1 MAETYCYINNDSH
14 NWHWQSSGGEPL
26 ILIFSAG
33 MIESATYDHLR
44 IYDGPDNT
52 STPVYDHVGATED
65 LAGLQVIA
73 ASGHIYM
80 ENTSDGS
87 VSCSTNA
94 AWQWNWQV
102 GCLDCTPATAT
113 YTVVT
118 DCDNF
123 QFSVEVNIIDLGSDG
138 TLDISV
144 DGTVLATATDVGVYT
159 VGPFTANIPVTIT
172 LMNSDNNLCN
182 VYSAPLVNPLCPQI
196 IQCGDPAITETYC
209 YGINDVHAWHWQ
221 AANSGDI
228 LSLRFLAGTIQAS
241 FGDHLRIYD
250 GPDNTGPLLF
260 DHTATAV
267 FNLTDLQVTSSGQD
281 IYMEMTSDGF
291 GSCSSGATTEWE
303 WIVGCAD
310 CTAPEATYT
319 VVTDCDNFQFSVD
332 VDITAMGSNP
342 NINITN
348 DGGALPVVASAT
360 GIYTVGPFTANI
372 PVTVTLADDA
382 NVLCSVHS
390 APLVNPLCPTPVV
403 CGGPPLDET
412 YCYTDNDS
420 HTWHWQ
426 SSGGEALILIFS
438 AGTIESATYDHL
450 RIYDGPDNT
459 GTLIYDHVG
468 VAENLAGLQVIAA
481 SGHIYMENSSDG
493 SSSCSSGGQT
503 EWVWLLGCLDCTSA
517 TATYTVITDCDNYQ
531 FSVEVHITDLG
542 SDGTLDISADTLG
555 TVLATATDTG
565 VYTVGPFTAN
575 SPVVI
580 TLMNSDNSL
589 CNVHSAPLV
598 NPLCPQ
604 IIQCGDP
611 AIMETYCYGI
621 NDVHAWH
628 WQAATP
634 GDNLSLRFTAGTI
647 QSSFGDHL
655 RIFSGPDNTG
665 LLLFQHTVTAVF
677 DLTDLQVTSSGPDMY
692 MEMTSDGTGSCSSGA
707 TTEWEWIVG
716 CADCTAPEATYT
728 VVTDCDNFQFS
739 VDVDITA
746 MGSNPNINITNDGG
760 ALPVVASATG
770 IYTVGPFTANTP
782 VTITLSDD
790 ANALCSIHSASLVNA
805 LCPTP
810 VVCGGPPLDETYCYI
825 NNDAHTWHW
834 QSSGGE
840 ALILIFSAGTIESA
854 TYDHLRIFDGPDNTG
869 TPVYEHVGAAENLAG
884 LQVIAASGHIYMDNS
899 SDGSSSCAGGGQTEW
914 VWQVGCLDCTP
925 PQATYTVVSDCD
937 LMQFNVEVD
946 ITVLGSDPVVD
957 ITNNGGALPVAAS
970 AEGTYTVGPFAF
982 GSTVVITL
990 ENDVNPLCSVH
1001 SISLTNPLCPT
1012 IVDCG
1017 GATLNET
1024 YCYINNDNHEWHWQS
1039 SGGQPLAIQFS
1050 AGSIESAT
1058 FDHLTIYDGPDGNSD
1073 ILYEH
1078 VGGAE
1083 DLTGLLVI
1091 STGADL
1097 YMTNSSDGS
1106 VSCSSGSQT
1115 EWAWE
1120 VGCLDCTNPGAT
1132 YTMVEDC
1139 IHHSFSIEVNV
1150 DSTGSGSFVRIAN
1163 SLSTDT
1169 LTNIMAGMN
1178 IVGPF
1183 PMDSTVTLTVMN
1195 ETNNLCRVFSPAFTS
1210 PSIAC
1215 VDSVCAAEAYEY
1227 CYTNNDTAWFAYQG
1241 TENVPV
1247 TIEFLW
1253 GQLLADDHVQIY
1265 NGVSALPD
1273 SLLWQGNLNGN
1284 MTGFA
1289 MNSTSGSH
1297 ALLMRVVSNS
1307 GYSCATGNASPP
1319 LHWMVQCG
1327 AVGVHEVPPS
1337 DFSIYP
1343 NPTTGELTIVLPM
1356 IARGAA
1362 DMRIVDIAGRTVH
1375 QQTFNNTGGVN
1386 SFDLN
1391 GLHSGNYTVTITTND
1406 WVKPQRL
1413 QIVH

>member
-1 MAETYCYINNDSH
+1 MNLPVLLKSTALAGSLFLLGTGLKAQGCINDLQYPSNTILPDPLGAVTSIDNCSYFGDYSVVGPAVAGGSYTFAVETGGYVTVREGAVDGTVIAQGNSPLVATATVAGDLYVHWNADSLCATSTGCLVTTVQFMLDCTPPVATVVAVDDCDNNQFSITVNVTSIGDGTSVDLIYSVDGGADQTMSAPETGSYNIGPFTVGQVVNLTVAHSSDPLCNIHFNGLVSGNTCATIIQCGGAPLDETYCYVNSDNNH
-14 NWHWQSSGGEPL
+14 WHWQSSGGEAL
-26 ILIFSAG
+26 IAIFSAG

-52 STPVYDHVGATED
+52 GTLLYDHTMLATED
-65 LAGLQVIA
+65 LAGLQVVA
-73 ASGHIYM
+73 PSGEMYM
-80 ENTSDGS
+80 ENSSDGS
-87 VSCSTNA
+87 VSCATNT
-94 AWQWNWQV
+94 AWEWAWQV

-113 YTVVT
+113 YTVIT

-123 QFSVEVNIIDLGSDG
+123 QFSVEVHITDLGSDG

-144 DGTVLATATDVGVYT
+144 DSLGTVLATATDTGVYT
-159 VGPFTANIPVTIT
+159 VGPFTANIPVVIT
-172 LMNSDNNLCN
+172 LANSDNSLCN
-182 VYSAPLVNPLCPQI
+182 VHSTALVNPLCPQI

-372 PVTVTLADDA
+372 PVTVTLADDV

-438 AGTIESATYDHL
+438 TGMIESASYDHL

-459 GTLIYDHVG
+459 STPVYDHIG
-468 VAENLAGLQVIAA
+468 PTEDLAGLQVIAA

-493 SSSCSSGGQT
+493 SVSCST
-503 EWVWLLGCLDCTSA
+503 NA
-517 TATYTVITDCDNYQ
+517 
-531 FSVEVHITDLG
+531 
-542 SDGTLDISADTLG
+542 
-555 TVLATATDTG
+555 
-565 VYTVGPFTAN
+565 
-575 SPVVI
+575 
-580 TLMNSDNSL
+580 
-589 CNVHSAPLV
+589 
-598 NPLCPQ
+598 
-604 IIQCGDP
+604 
-611 AIMETYCYGI
+611 
-621 NDVHAWH
+621 AW
-628 WQAATP
+628 
-634 GDNLSLRFTAGTI
+634 
-647 QSSFGDHL
+647 
-655 RIFSGPDNTG
+655 
-665 LLLFQHTVTAVF
+665 
-677 DLTDLQVTSSGPDMY
+677 
-692 MEMTSDGTGSCSSGA
+692 
-707 TTEWEWIVG
+707 
-716 CADCTAPEATYT
+716 
-728 VVTDCDNFQFS
+728 
-739 VDVDITA
+739 
-746 MGSNPNINITNDGG
+746 
-760 ALPVVASATG
+760 
-770 IYTVGPFTANTP
+770 
-782 VTITLSDD
+782 
-790 ANALCSIHSASLVNA
+790 
-805 LCPTP
+805 
-810 VVCGGPPLDETYCYI
+810 
-825 NNDAHTWHW
+825 
-834 QSSGGE
+834 
-840 ALILIFSAGTIESA
+840 
-854 TYDHLRIFDGPDNTG
+854 
-869 TPVYEHVGAAENLAG
+869 
-884 LQVIAASGHIYMDNS
+884 
-899 SDGSSSCAGGGQTEW
+899 EW

-925 PQATYTVVSDCD
+925 PQATYTVVPDCD
-937 LMQFNVEVD
+937 LMQYNVEVN
-946 ITVLGSDPVVD
+946 IALLGSDTVVD
-957 ITNNGGALPVAAS
+957 ITNDGGALPVAAS
-970 AEGTYTVGPFAF
+970 AEGTYTVGPFPA
-982 GSTVVITL
+982 GTTTVITL

-1001 SISLTNPLCPT
+1001 SAPLTNPLCPT

-1024 YCYINNDNHEWHWQS
+1024 YCYTNNDNHEWHWQS

-1050 AGSIESAT
+1050 AGTIESAT
-1058 FDHLTIYDGPDGNSD
+1058 FDHLTIYDGPDVNSD
-1073 ILYEH
+1073 ILYNH
-1078 VGGAE
+1078 VGTVTE
-1083 DLTGLLVI
+1083 DLAGLLVI

-1097 YMTNSSDGS
+1097 YMTNTSDGI
-1106 VSCSSGSQT
+1106 VSCESGNET

-1195 ETNNLCRVFSPAFTS
+1195 ETNNLCRVYSPAFTS
-1210 PSIAC
+1210 PSMAC

-1227 CYTNNDTAWFAYQG
+1227 CYTNQDTAWFLYQG
-1241 TENVPV
+1241 TENVPL
-1247 TIEFLW
+1247 TIQFLW
-1253 GQLLADDHVQIY
+1253 GQLLADDFVQVYDGPSPI
-1265 NGVSALPD
+1265 PTD
-1273 SLLWQGNLNGN
+1273 LLWQGNLNGN
-1284 MTGFA
+1284 MAGFA
-1289 MNSTSGSH
+1289 INTTNIDH
-1297 ALLMRVVSNS
+1297 VLLMRVVSN
-1307 GYSCATGNASPP
+1307 GAGSCATGQATVP
-1319 LHWMVQCG
+1319 LHWVVQCG
-1327 AVGVHEVPPS
+1327 AVGVHEIPPS
-1337 DFSIYP
+1337 DFSMYP
-1343 NPTTGELTIVLPM
+1343 NPTTGDLSIVLPM
-1356 IARGAA
+1356 IARGTA
-1362 DMRIVDIAGRTVH
+1362 DMRIIDIAGRTVH

-1386 SFDLN
+1386 NFDLN

-1406 WVKPQRL
+1406 WVKTQRL

>member
-1 MAETYCYINNDSH
+1 
-14 NWHWQSSGGEPL
+14 
-26 ILIFSAG
+26 
-33 MIESATYDHLR
+33 
-44 IYDGPDNT
+44 
-52 STPVYDHVGATED
+52 
-65 LAGLQVIA
+65 
-73 ASGHIYM
+73 
-80 ENTSDGS
+80 
-87 VSCSTNA
+87 
-94 AWQWNWQV
+94 
-102 GCLDCTPATAT
+102 
-113 YTVVT
+113 
-118 DCDNF
+118 
-123 QFSVEVNIIDLGSDG
+123 
-138 TLDISV
+138 
-144 DGTVLATATDVGVYT
+144 
-159 VGPFTANIPVTIT
+159 
-172 LMNSDNNLCN
+172 
-182 VYSAPLVNPLCPQI
+182 
-196 IQCGDPAITETYC
+196 
-209 YGINDVHAWHWQ
+209 
-221 AANSGDI
+221 
-228 LSLRFLAGTIQAS
+228 
-241 FGDHLRIYD
+241 
-250 GPDNTGPLLF
+250 
-260 DHTATAV
+260 
-267 FNLTDLQVTSSGQD
+267 
-281 IYMEMTSDGF
+281 
-291 GSCSSGATTEWE
+291 
-303 WIVGCAD
+303 
-310 CTAPEATYT
+310 
-319 VVTDCDNFQFSVD
+319 
-332 VDITAMGSNP
+332 
-342 NINITN
+342 
-348 DGGALPVVASAT
+348 
-360 GIYTVGPFTANI
+360 
-372 PVTVTLADDA
+372 
-382 NVLCSVHS
+382 
-390 APLVNPLCPTPVV
+390 
-403 CGGPPLDET
+403 
-412 YCYTDNDS
+412 
-420 HTWHWQ
+420 
-426 SSGGEALILIFS
+426 
-438 AGTIESATYDHL
+438 
-450 RIYDGPDNT
+450 
-459 GTLIYDHVG
+459 
-468 VAENLAGLQVIAA
+468 
-481 SGHIYMENSSDG
+481 
-493 SSSCSSGGQT
+493 
-503 EWVWLLGCLDCTSA
+503 
-517 TATYTVITDCDNYQ
+517 
-531 FSVEVHITDLG
+531 
-542 SDGTLDISADTLG
+542 
-555 TVLATATDTG
+555 
-565 VYTVGPFTAN
+565 
-575 SPVVI
+575 
-580 TLMNSDNSL
+580 
-589 CNVHSAPLV
+589 
-598 NPLCPQ
+598 
-604 IIQCGDP
+604 
-611 AIMETYCYGI
+611 
-621 NDVHAWH
+621 
-628 WQAATP
+628 
-634 GDNLSLRFTAGTI
+634 
-647 QSSFGDHL
+647 
-655 RIFSGPDNTG
+655 
-665 LLLFQHTVTAVF
+665 
-677 DLTDLQVTSSGPDMY
+677 
-692 MEMTSDGTGSCSSGA
+692 
-707 TTEWEWIVG
+707 
-716 CADCTAPEATYT
+716 
-728 VVTDCDNFQFS
+728 
-739 VDVDITA
+739 
-746 MGSNPNINITNDGG
+746 
-760 ALPVVASATG
+760 
-770 IYTVGPFTANTP
+770 
-782 VTITLSDD
+782 
-790 ANALCSIHSASLVNA
+790 
-805 LCPTP
+805 
-810 VVCGGPPLDETYCYI
+810 
-825 NNDAHTWHW
+825 
-834 QSSGGE
+834 
-840 ALILIFSAGTIESA
+840 
-854 TYDHLRIFDGPDNTG
+854 
-869 TPVYEHVGAAENLAG
+869 
-884 LQVIAASGHIYMDNS
+884 
-899 SDGSSSCAGGGQTEW
+899 
-914 VWQVGCLDCTP
+914 
-925 PQATYTVVSDCD
+925 
-937 LMQFNVEVD
+937 
-946 ITVLGSDPVVD
+946 
-957 ITNNGGALPVAAS
+957 
-970 AEGTYTVGPFAF
+970 
-982 GSTVVITL
+982 L

-1406 WVKPQRL
+1406 WVKTQRL

>member
-1 MAETYCYINNDSH
+1 MNLPVLLKSTALAGSLFLFGTGLMAQDCINDVLYPSNTILPDALGAVTSIAGCSFFGDYSVVGPAVAGGSYTFTVETGGYITVREGTVDGTVIAQGNSPLVATATVAGDLYVHWNADSLCATGSDCLATTVQFMLDCTPPTATVVAVDDCDNNQFSLNVNVTSIGDGTSVDLIYSVDGGADQTMSALQIGSYDLGPFTVGQVVNLTVAHSSDPLCNVHFNGLISGNTCATIIQCGGAPLNETYCYINSDSNH
-14 NWHWQSSGGEPL
+14 WHWQSSGGEAL
-26 ILIFSAG
+26 IAIFSAG
-33 MIESATYDHLR
+33 MIESSTYDHLR

-52 STPVYDHVGATED
+52 GTLLYDHTMTATED
-65 LAGLQVIA
+65 LAGLQVVA
-73 ASGHIYM
+73 PSGEMYM
-80 ENTSDGS
+80 ENSSDGS
-87 VSCSTNA
+87 VSCATNA
-94 AWQWNWQV
+94 AWEWIWQV

-123 QFSVEVNIIDLGSDG
+123 QFSVEVHITDLGSDG
-138 TLDISV
+138 TLDISA
-144 DGTVLATATDVGVYT
+144 DSLGTVLATATDTGVYM
-159 VGPFTANIPVTIT
+159 VGPFTANIPVVIT
-172 LMNSDNNLCN
+172 LANSDNSLCN
-182 VYSAPLVNPLCPQI
+182 VLSPALVNPLCPQI
-196 IQCGDPAITETYC
+196 IQCGDPAIMETYC

-221 AANSGDI
+221 AVNPGDS

-267 FNLTDLQVTSSGQD
+267 FDLTDLQVTSTGQD

-310 CTAPEATYT
+310 CTAPEAIYT

-372 PVTVTLADDA
+372 PVTITLSDDA

-390 APLVNPLCPTPVV
+390 VPLINP
-403 CGGPPLDET
+403 
-412 YCYTDNDS
+412 
-420 HTWHWQ
+420 
-426 SSGGEALILIFS
+426 
-438 AGTIESATYDHL
+438 
-450 RIYDGPDNT
+450 
-459 GTLIYDHVG
+459 
-468 VAENLAGLQVIAA
+468 
-481 SGHIYMENSSDG
+481 
-493 SSSCSSGGQT
+493 
-503 EWVWLLGCLDCTSA
+503 
-517 TATYTVITDCDNYQ
+517 
-531 FSVEVHITDLG
+531 
-542 SDGTLDISADTLG
+542 
-555 TVLATATDTG
+555 
-565 VYTVGPFTAN
+565 
-575 SPVVI
+575 
-580 TLMNSDNSL
+580 
-589 CNVHSAPLV
+589 
-598 NPLCPQ
+598 
-604 IIQCGDP
+604 
-611 AIMETYCYGI
+611 
-621 NDVHAWH
+621 
-628 WQAATP
+628 
-634 GDNLSLRFTAGTI
+634 
-647 QSSFGDHL
+647 
-655 RIFSGPDNTG
+655 
-665 LLLFQHTVTAVF
+665 
-677 DLTDLQVTSSGPDMY
+677 
-692 MEMTSDGTGSCSSGA
+692 
-707 TTEWEWIVG
+707 
-716 CADCTAPEATYT
+716 
-728 VVTDCDNFQFS
+728 
-739 VDVDITA
+739 
-746 MGSNPNINITNDGG
+746 
-760 ALPVVASATG
+760 
-770 IYTVGPFTANTP
+770 
-782 VTITLSDD
+782 
-790 ANALCSIHSASLVNA
+790 

-825 NNDAHTWHW
+825 NNDSHTWHW
-834 QSSGGE
+834 QSTGGE
-840 ALILIFSAGTIESA
+840 ALIMIFSAGTIES
-854 TYDHLRIFDGPDNTG
+854 TTWDHISIYDGSSAAG
-869 TPVYEHVGAAENLAG
+869 TPILYQNGTVTTDLAG
-884 LQVIAASGHIYMDNS
+884 VQVIGASGHIYMEGS
-899 SDGSSSCAGGGQTEW
+899 SDGVNSCASGFATEW

-937 LMQFNVEVD
+937 SMQYNVEVN
-946 ITVLGSDPVVD
+946 ITLLGSDPVVD
-957 ITNNGGALPVAAS
+957 ITNDGGALPVAAS

-982 GSTVVITL
+982 GSTVVVTL

-1001 SISLTNPLCPT
+1001 SAPLTNPLCPT

-1024 YCYINNDNHEWHWQS
+1024 YCYINNDNHQWHWQS

-1050 AGSIESAT
+1050 AGTIESAT
-1058 FDHLTIYDGPDGNSD
+1058 YDHLTIYDGPDASSD
-1073 ILYEH
+1073 ILYNH
-1078 VGGAE
+1078 VGAAE
-1083 DLTGLLVI
+1083 DLTDLLFI

-1106 VSCSSGSQT
+1106 VSCESGSQT

-1132 YTMVEDC
+1132 YTLVEDC

-1178 IVGPF
+1178 IIGPF

-1195 ETNNLCRVFSPAFTS
+1195 ETNNLCRVYSPAFTS
-1210 PSIAC
+1210 ASVAC

-1227 CYTNNDTAWFAYQG
+1227 CYTNQDTAWFLYQG
-1241 TENVPV
+1241 TENVPL

-1253 GQLLADDHVQIY
+1253 GQLLADDFVQVYDGPSPIP
-1265 NGVSALPD
+1265 AD
-1273 SLLWQGNLNGN
+1273 LLWQGNLNGN

-1289 MNSTSGSH
+1289 ISTTNNDH
-1297 ALLMRVVSNS
+1297 VLLMRVVSN
-1307 GYSCATGNASPP
+1307 GAGSCATGEASLP
-1319 LHWMVQCG
+1319 LHWVVQCG

-1337 DFSIYP
+1337 DFSMYP

-1356 IARGAA
+1356 IARGTA

-1375 QQTFNNTGGVN
+1375 QHTFNNTGGVN
-1386 SFDLN
+1386 NFDLN

-1406 WVKPQRL
+1406 WVKTQRL

>member
-1 MAETYCYINNDSH
+1 MTAVIAQGNSPLVATATVAGDLYVHWNADSLCATSTGCLVTTVQFMLDCTPPVATVVAVDDCDNNQFSITVNVTSIGDGTSVDLIYSVDGGADQTMSAPETGSYNIGPFTVGQVVNLTVAHSSDPLCNIHFNGLVSGNTCATIIQCGGAPLDETYCYVNSDNNH
-14 NWHWQSSGGEPL
+14 WHWQSSGGEAL
-26 ILIFSAG
+26 IAIFSAG

-52 STPVYDHVGATED
+52 GTLLYDHTMLATED
-65 LAGLQVIA
+65 LAGLQVVA
-73 ASGHIYM
+73 PSGEMYM
-80 ENTSDGS
+80 ENSSDGS
-87 VSCSTNA
+87 VSCATNT
-94 AWQWNWQV
+94 AWEWAWQV

-113 YTVVT
+113 YTVIT

-123 QFSVEVNIIDLGSDG
+123 QFSVEVHITDLGSDG

-144 DGTVLATATDVGVYT
+144 DSLGTVLATATDTGVYT
-159 VGPFTANIPVTIT
+159 VGPFTANIPVVIT
-172 LMNSDNNLCN
+172 LANSDNSLCN
-182 VYSAPLVNPLCPQI
+182 VHSTALVNPLCPQI

-221 AANSGDI
+221 AANSGA
-228 LSLRFLAGTIQAS
+228 LRFLAGTIQAS

-372 PVTVTLADDA
+372 PVTVTLADDV

-438 AGTIESATYDHL
+438 TGMIESASYDHL

-459 GTLIYDHVG
+459 STPVYDHIG
-468 VAENLAGLQVIAA
+468 PTEDLAGLQVIAA

-493 SSSCSSGGQT
+493 SVSCST
-503 EWVWLLGCLDCTSA
+503 NA
-517 TATYTVITDCDNYQ
+517 
-531 FSVEVHITDLG
+531 
-542 SDGTLDISADTLG
+542 
-555 TVLATATDTG
+555 
-565 VYTVGPFTAN
+565 
-575 SPVVI
+575 
-580 TLMNSDNSL
+580 
-589 CNVHSAPLV
+589 
-598 NPLCPQ
+598 
-604 IIQCGDP
+604 
-611 AIMETYCYGI
+611 
-621 NDVHAWH
+621 AW
-628 WQAATP
+628 
-634 GDNLSLRFTAGTI
+634 
-647 QSSFGDHL
+647 
-655 RIFSGPDNTG
+655 
-665 LLLFQHTVTAVF
+665 
-677 DLTDLQVTSSGPDMY
+677 
-692 MEMTSDGTGSCSSGA
+692 
-707 TTEWEWIVG
+707 
-716 CADCTAPEATYT
+716 
-728 VVTDCDNFQFS
+728 
-739 VDVDITA
+739 
-746 MGSNPNINITNDGG
+746 
-760 ALPVVASATG
+760 
-770 IYTVGPFTANTP
+770 
-782 VTITLSDD
+782 
-790 ANALCSIHSASLVNA
+790 
-805 LCPTP
+805 
-810 VVCGGPPLDETYCYI
+810 
-825 NNDAHTWHW
+825 
-834 QSSGGE
+834 
-840 ALILIFSAGTIESA
+840 
-854 TYDHLRIFDGPDNTG
+854 
-869 TPVYEHVGAAENLAG
+869 
-884 LQVIAASGHIYMDNS
+884 
-899 SDGSSSCAGGGQTEW
+899 EW

-925 PQATYTVVSDCD
+925 PQATYTVVPDCD
-937 LMQFNVEVD
+937 LMQYNVEVN
-946 ITVLGSDPVVD
+946 IALLGSDTVVD
-957 ITNNGGALPVAAS
+957 ITNDGGALPVAAS
-970 AEGTYTVGPFAF
+970 AEGTYTVGPFPA
-982 GSTVVITL
+982 GTTTVITL

-1001 SISLTNPLCPT
+1001 SAPLTNPLCPT

-1024 YCYINNDNHEWHWQS
+1024 YCYTNNDNHEWHWQS

-1050 AGSIESAT
+1050 AGTIESAT
-1058 FDHLTIYDGPDGNSD
+1058 FDHLTIYDGPDVNSD
-1073 ILYEH
+1073 ILYNH
-1078 VGGAE
+1078 VGTVTE
-1083 DLTGLLVI
+1083 DLAGLLVI

-1097 YMTNSSDGS
+1097 YMTNTSDGI
-1106 VSCSSGSQT
+1106 VSCESGNET

-1195 ETNNLCRVFSPAFTS
+1195 ETNNLCRVYSPAFTS
-1210 PSIAC
+1210 PSMAC

-1227 CYTNNDTAWFAYQG
+1227 CYTNQDTAWFLYQG
-1241 TENVPV
+1241 TENVPL
-1247 TIEFLW
+1247 TIQFLW
-1253 GQLLADDHVQIY
+1253 GQLLADDFVQVYDGPSPI
-1265 NGVSALPD
+1265 PTD
-1273 SLLWQGNLNGN
+1273 LLWQGNLNGN
-1284 MTGFA
+1284 MAGFA
-1289 MNSTSGSH
+1289 INTTNIDH
-1297 ALLMRVVSNS
+1297 VLLMRVVSN
-1307 GYSCATGNASPP
+1307 GAGSCATGQATVP
-1319 LHWMVQCG
+1319 LHWVVQCG
-1327 AVGVHEVPPS
+1327 AVGVHEIPPS
-1337 DFSIYP
+1337 DFSMYP
-1343 NPTTGELTIVLPM
+1343 NPTTGDLSIVLPM
-1356 IARGAA
+1356 IARGTA
-1362 DMRIVDIAGRTVH
+1362 DMRIIDIAGRTVH

-1386 SFDLN
+1386 NFDLN

-1406 WVKPQRL
+1406 WVKTQRL

>member
-1 MAETYCYINNDSH
+1 MNLPVLLKSTALAGSLFLLGTGLKAQGCINDLQYPSNTILPDPLGAVTSIDNCSYFGDYSVVGPAVAGGSYTFAVETGGYVTVREGAVDGTVIAQGNSPLVATATVAGDLYVHWNADSLCATSTGCLVTTVQFMLDCTPPVATVVAVDDCDNNQFSITVNVTSIGDGTSVDLIYSVDGGADQTMSAPETGSYNIGPFTVGQVVNLTVAHSSDPLCNVHFNGLVSGNTCATIIQCGGAPLDETYCYVNSDNNH
-14 NWHWQSSGGEPL
+14 WHWQSSGGEAL
-26 ILIFSAG
+26 IAIFSAG

-52 STPVYDHVGATED
+52 GTLLYDHTMLATED
-65 LAGLQVIA
+65 LVGLQVVA
-73 ASGHIYM
+73 PSGEMYM
-80 ENTSDGS
+80 ENSSDGS
-87 VSCSTNA
+87 VSCATNT
-94 AWQWNWQV
+94 AWEWAWQV

-113 YTVVT
+113 YTVIT

-123 QFSVEVNIIDLGSDG
+123 QFSVEVHITDLGSDG

-144 DGTVLATATDVGVYT
+144 DSLGTVLATATDTGVYT
-159 VGPFTANIPVTIT
+159 VGPFTANIPVVIT
-172 LMNSDNNLCN
+172 LANSDNSLCN
-182 VYSAPLVNPLCPQI
+182 VHSTALVNPLCPQI

-438 AGTIESATYDHL
+438 TGMIESASYDHL

-459 GTLIYDHVG
+459 STPVYDHIG
-468 VAENLAGLQVIAA
+468 PTEDLAGLQVIAA

-493 SSSCSSGGQT
+493 SVSCST
-503 EWVWLLGCLDCTSA
+503 NA
-517 TATYTVITDCDNYQ
+517 
-531 FSVEVHITDLG
+531 
-542 SDGTLDISADTLG
+542 
-555 TVLATATDTG
+555 
-565 VYTVGPFTAN
+565 
-575 SPVVI
+575 
-580 TLMNSDNSL
+580 
-589 CNVHSAPLV
+589 
-598 NPLCPQ
+598 
-604 IIQCGDP
+604 
-611 AIMETYCYGI
+611 
-621 NDVHAWH
+621 AW
-628 WQAATP
+628 
-634 GDNLSLRFTAGTI
+634 
-647 QSSFGDHL
+647 
-655 RIFSGPDNTG
+655 
-665 LLLFQHTVTAVF
+665 
-677 DLTDLQVTSSGPDMY
+677 
-692 MEMTSDGTGSCSSGA
+692 
-707 TTEWEWIVG
+707 
-716 CADCTAPEATYT
+716 
-728 VVTDCDNFQFS
+728 
-739 VDVDITA
+739 
-746 MGSNPNINITNDGG
+746 
-760 ALPVVASATG
+760 
-770 IYTVGPFTANTP
+770 
-782 VTITLSDD
+782 
-790 ANALCSIHSASLVNA
+790 
-805 LCPTP
+805 
-810 VVCGGPPLDETYCYI
+810 
-825 NNDAHTWHW
+825 
-834 QSSGGE
+834 
-840 ALILIFSAGTIESA
+840 
-854 TYDHLRIFDGPDNTG
+854 
-869 TPVYEHVGAAENLAG
+869 
-884 LQVIAASGHIYMDNS
+884 
-899 SDGSSSCAGGGQTEW
+899 EW

-925 PQATYTVVSDCD
+925 PQATYTVVPDCD
-937 LMQFNVEVD
+937 LMQYNVEVN
-946 ITVLGSDPVVD
+946 IALLGSDTVVD
-957 ITNNGGALPVAAS
+957 ITNDGGALPVAAS
-970 AEGTYTVGPFAF
+970 AEGTYTVGPFPA
-982 GSTVVITL
+982 GTTTVITL

-1001 SISLTNPLCPT
+1001 SAPLTNPLCPT

-1024 YCYINNDNHEWHWQS
+1024 YCYTNNDNHEWHWQS

-1050 AGSIESAT
+1050 AGTIESAT
-1058 FDHLTIYDGPDGNSD
+1058 FDHLTIYDGPDVNSD
-1073 ILYEH
+1073 ILYNH
-1078 VGGAE
+1078 VGTVTE
-1083 DLTGLLVI
+1083 DLAGLLVI

-1097 YMTNSSDGS
+1097 YMTNTSDGI
-1106 VSCSSGSQT
+1106 VSCESGNET

-1195 ETNNLCRVFSPAFTS
+1195 ETNNLCRVYSPAFTS
-1210 PSIAC
+1210 PSMAC

-1227 CYTNNDTAWFAYQG
+1227 CYTNQDTAWFLYQG
-1241 TENVPV
+1241 TENVPL
-1247 TIEFLW
+1247 TIQFLW
-1253 GQLLADDHVQIY
+1253 GQLLADDFVQVYDGPSPI
-1265 NGVSALPD
+1265 PTD
-1273 SLLWQGNLNGN
+1273 LLWQGNLNGN
-1284 MTGFA
+1284 MAGFA
-1289 MNSTSGSH
+1289 INTTNIDH
-1297 ALLMRVVSNS
+1297 VLLMRVVSN
-1307 GYSCATGNASPP
+1307 GAGSCATGQATVP
-1319 LHWMVQCG
+1319 LHWVVQCG
-1327 AVGVHEVPPS
+1327 AVGVHEIPPS
-1337 DFSIYP
+1337 DFSMYP
-1343 NPTTGELTIVLPM
+1343 NPTTGDLSIVLPM
-1356 IARGAA
+1356 IARGTA
-1362 DMRIVDIAGRTVH
+1362 DMRIIDIAGRTVH

-1386 SFDLN
+1386 NVDLN

-1406 WVKPQRL
+1406 WVKTQRL